1 MKAVTEERLSE
12 INVEFSDES
21 ACCVIMASDG
31 YPEKY
36 AKGYEI
42 TIPNELKDHVYVAGA
57 ALKDEKLVTSG
68 GRVLG
73 VVATADCLK
82 DAVTKAYERVNDIH
96 FENAYYRHDIG
107 ARALACF
114 SKGE

>member
-1 MKAVTEERLSE
+1 MMAVTDERLAE
-12 INVEFSDES
+12 INVEFSTDA

-42 TIPNELKDHVYVAGA
+42 TIPEEIKDNVYVAGA
-57 ALKDEKLVTSG
+57 AIKDRKLVTSG

-73 VVATADCLK
+73 AVKTAEKLK
-82 DAVTKAYERVNDIH
+82 DAVAGAYELTEKIH
-96 FENAYYRHDIG
+96 FENAYFRHDIG
-107 ARALACF
+107 AKALACD
-114 SKGE
+114 KGD